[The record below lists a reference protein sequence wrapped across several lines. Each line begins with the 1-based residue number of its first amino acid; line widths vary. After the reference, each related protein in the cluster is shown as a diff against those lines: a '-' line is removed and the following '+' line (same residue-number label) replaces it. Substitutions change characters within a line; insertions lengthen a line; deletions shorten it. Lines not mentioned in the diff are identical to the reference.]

1 MAAALEKEEAVAVT
15 VQQPEGTQEDYCHH
29 HPHHHHSPPL
39 QEERQGSQWSGETG
53 EWAVSIEAS

>member
-1 MAAALEKEEAVAVT
+1 VAAVTAEGVTAEGVT
-15 VQQPEGTQEDYCHH
+15 VQQPGGTQEDYCHH
-29 HPHHHHSPPL
+29 HPHHHSPPL